1 MVSAAGDIAQQFSA
15 GTPTEPVSAYATG
28 EDGNAAQDHQY
39 LSWLALIVS
48 MNPTWK
54 DLAEDW
60 FPELQ
65 EQKKKQMHRSFDSL
79 RMTPR
84 KGLPP

>member
-1 MVSAAGDIAQQFSA
+1 MVSAAGDIASNSA
-15 GTPTEPVSAYATG
+15 QTEPVSAYVIG

-39 LSWLALIVS
+39 LSWLTLIVS

-65 EQKKKQMHRSFDSL
+65 EQKKKSSRAARLALRS
-79 RMTPR
+79 
-84 KGLPP
+84 G

>member
-65 EQKKKQMHRSFDSL
+65 EQKKK
-79 RMTPR
+79 TNA
-84 KGLPP
+84 